1 MHATA
6 SVAHGTYDS
15 TLTGSSAWDA
25 SASAEE
31 VNGLQGFNDSKG
43 NCVRGA
49 FIALGVEAAM
59 VFMVYGIWH
68 LWHLVR

>member
-15 TLTGSSAWDA
+15 TLNASPAWDA
-25 SASAEE
+25 PASAEE
-31 VNGLQGFNDSKG
+31 MDRLKGLNESNG

-59 VFMVYGIWH
+59 VFMVCGIWQ
-68 LWHLVR
+68 LWHLIR